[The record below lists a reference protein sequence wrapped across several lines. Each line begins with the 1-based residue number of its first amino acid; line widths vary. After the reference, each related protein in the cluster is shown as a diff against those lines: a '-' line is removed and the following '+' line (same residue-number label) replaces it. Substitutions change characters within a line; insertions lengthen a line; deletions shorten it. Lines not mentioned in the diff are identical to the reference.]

1 MTYVV
6 VGGKIIP
13 VPRDHLSTAEEMFT
27 VPMFYDPKFQR
38 SPFDPYG
45 RPPRLQPKGKQ
56 KMIQHK
62 LKAEEKIRAQK
73 LKAHL
78 NLDKVSTTHSIQ
90 EDLDIPVDIWNA
102 YNSEGSV
109 PDVSTTRD
117 VESLLTGESN
127 KSTLD
132 NKWSFRDVIS
142 DIESVYS
149 DELSMSNTN
158 SQQLLQSNA
167 SHYGGSLMQ
176 SEGGVNDKRLG
187 RIAYHETK
195 SSDKLTRSIDETV
208 FKHTYTCTYPH
219 CHQSFAR
226 LYTFKIHLKSHEVFG
241 QYHEFKRKPQL
252 YLDKDRAELADVKR
266 EAFQRRI
273 TLPPVIERQ
282 LTALKE
288 KS

>member
-45 RPPRLQPKGKQ
+45 RPPRLQPKGKL

-102 YNSEGSV
+102 FNSEGSV

-117 VESLLTGESN
+117 VESLITGESN

-176 SEGGVNDKRLG
+176 SEGGVNDKRPG

-252 YLDKDRAELADVKR
+252 YLDKDKAELADVKR
-266 EAFQRRI
+266 DAFQRRI

>member
-1 MTYVV
+1 
-6 VGGKIIP
+6 
-13 VPRDHLSTAEEMFT
+13 
-27 VPMFYDPKFQR
+27 MFYDPKFQR

-73 LKAHL
+73 LEAHL

-90 EDLDIPVDIWNA
+90 EDLDIPVGIWHA
-102 YNSEGSV
+102 YDSAGSAS
-109 PDVSTTRD
+109 DGSID
-117 VESLLTGESN
+117 SLITGKTNIS
-127 KSTLD
+127 KLD

-158 SQQLLQSNA
+158 SQKFLQSNA
-167 SHYGGSLMQ
+167 GKFASMKQ
-176 SEGGVNDKRLG
+176 PEGVNDKRPDR
-187 RIAYHETK
+187 RIDYHETK
-195 SSDKLTRSIDETV
+195 SSEKLTRSIDETV

-241 QYHEFKRKPQL
+241 QYHDFKRKPQL
-252 YLDKDRAELADVKR
+252 YLDKDRAELSDVKR
-266 EAFQRRI
+266 DAFQRRI
-273 TLPPVIERQ
+273 TLPPVVERQ
-282 LTALKE
+282 LTALKG

>member
-1 MTYVV
+1 MTYVA

-62 LKAEEKIRAQK
+62 LKAEEKMRAQK
-73 LKAHL
+73 LKAHF

-90 EDLDIPVDIWNA
+90 EDLDIPVGIWNA
-102 YNSEGSV
+102 YNSAGPV
-109 PDVSTTRD
+109 PDVSSTRD
-117 VESLLTGESN
+117 TESLITCESN
-127 KSTLD
+127 KSPMD
-132 NKWSFRDVIS
+132 DKWSFRDVIS

-149 DELSMSNTN
+149 DELSISNTN
-158 SQQLLQSNA
+158 SQQLVESNTG
-167 SHYGGSLMQ
+167 HYASLMQ
-176 SEGGVNDKRLG
+176 PEGTNDKRRG
-187 RIAYHETK
+187 RIVYHETK

-208 FKHTYTCTYPH
+208 FKHTYTCTHPH

-241 QYHEFKRKPQL
+241 QYHEFKRRPQL
-252 YLDKDRAELADVKR
+252 YLDKDRAELVDVKR
-266 EAFQRRI
+266 DAFQRRI
-273 TLPPVIERQ
+273 TLPPVVERQ

>member
-1 MTYVV
+1 MTFVA

-62 LKAEEKIRAQK
+62 LKAEEKMKAQK
-73 LKAHL
+73 LKAHF

-90 EDLDIPVDIWNA
+90 EDLDIPVGLWNA
-102 YNSEGSV
+102 YNSAGS
-109 PDVSTTRD
+109 TNRD
-117 VESLLTGESN
+117 IESLIMGESN

-132 NKWSFRDVIS
+132 DKWSFRDVIS

-149 DELSMSNTN
+149 DELSISNTH

-167 SHYGGSLMQ
+167 GHHYPSLVQ
-176 SEGGVNDKRLG
+176 AEGANNKRPG
-187 RIAYHETK
+187 RIVYHETK

-219 CHQSFAR
+219 CHQTFAR

-266 EAFQRRI
+266 YAFQRRI
-273 TLPPVIERQ
+273 TLPPVVEHQ

-288 KS
+288 KVLTN